1 MPVTYPVTTKR
12 EWSETSQSINELGY
26 TSPKGY
32 TLNPR
37 RIKIKNFLFIGCLVF
52 TILIQGVHAQSL
64 LHPSDSRVVSQGSL
78 IYKQYCA
85 SCHGRNL
92 EGERNWRSRLPD
104 GTLPAP
110 PHDET
115 GHTWHHSDK
124 LLFDITKKGTEKIV
138 GGNYKSKM
146 PGFEKI
152 LTDSQIV
159 AVLSYIKSRW
169 SENVRRRHDQINKRS
184 LGSK

>member
-32 TLNPR
+32 TLYPR
-37 RIKIKNFLFIGCLVF
+37 RIKIKIFLFIGCLVF
-52 TILIQGVHAQSL
+52 TFLSQGVHAQSL

-146 PGFEKI
+146 PGFEKV

>member
-1 MPVTYPVTTKR
+1 MKIGL
-12 EWSETSQSINELGY
+12 SIRNMKL
-26 TSPKGY
+26 
-32 TLNPR
+32 
-37 RIKIKNFLFIGCLVF
+37 FLFIGFLVF

-85 SCHGRNL
+85 SCHGRKL

-110 PHDET
+110 PHDES
-115 GHTWHHSDK
+115 GHTWHHPDK
-124 LLFDITKKGTEKIV
+124 LLFALTKKGTEKFV

-146 PGFEKI
+146 LGFEGI
-152 LTDSQIV
+152 LTDAQIV

-169 SENVRRRHDQINKRS
+169 SEKVRKRHDQINKRS
-184 LGSK
+184 LESK